1 MSGTWPTTPAPA
13 RITWRSTAPTRVSV
27 SHSLVRQARTRGA
40 QRFSFAA
47 TWPPMPPAEF
57 RPVWAFAL
65 AQRGQAE
72 TFSWVVPQCAP
83 RGDWA
88 GSPVVDGAAEA
99 GYALSV
105 RGLTAGATAL
115 AGDFLQV
122 AGHSKVYVVTAD
134 ATADGSGLAELAIY
148 PALMATPADGA
159 AITVRDIAW
168 TLALAADVQET
179 EMTPG
184 VLHSY
189 GAEFVEVPG

>member
-1 MSGTWPTTPAPA
+1 
-13 RITWRSTAPTRVSV
+13 
-27 SHSLVRQARTRGA
+27 
-40 QRFSFAA
+40 
-47 TWPPMPPAEF
+47 
-57 RPVWAFAL
+57 
-65 AQRGQAE
+65 
-72 TFSWVVPQCAP
+72 
-83 RGDWA
+83 
-88 GSPVVDGAAEA
+88 
-99 GYALSV
+99 V